1 MKSFLRD
8 ILTTLLL
15 AAVIFFGLQFTI
27 QHSVVI
33 SPSMMPSLQVNQH
46 LIINKLAY
54 RWHEPQ
60 RGDIIV
66 FHPANHQPGDYIKRV
81 IGLPGES
88 VEIKE
93 GKVYIHQKDGSVLP
107 LDEPYIAERAAR
119 PFTGGTIPENE
130 YFMLGDNRN
139 NSGDSR
145 GGWTVP
151 RQKIV
156 GKAWLSIW
164 PQDRWG
170 LAPNYPLSLAI
181 ASLTRK
187 YLPLSGAD

>member
-1 MKSFLRD
+1 MKDFLRD
-8 ILTTLLL
+8 TLTTLIL
-15 AAVIFFGLQFTI
+15 AVVIFFGLQFTI

-33 SPSMMPSLQVNQH
+33 SPSMLPSLQVNQH
-46 LIINKLAY
+46 LIINKVVY

-66 FHPANHQPGDYIKRV
+66 FHPANNQPGDYIKRI

-93 GKVYIHQKDGSVLP
+93 GKVYIHKKDGSLLP
-107 LDEPYIAERAAR
+107 LDEPYIIERAMR
-119 PFTGGTIPENE
+119 PFKGDTIPEDE
-130 YFMLGDNRN
+130 YFVLGDNRN

-145 GGWTVP
+145 SGWTVP

-164 PQDRWG
+164 PRDRWG
-170 LAPNYPLSLAI
+170 LAPNYPLPEAI
-181 ASLTRK
+181 DSLTSK
-187 YLPLSGAD
+187 